1 MPIDTKTKRMDI
13 ASRVRVAR
21 KNAGMTQGDVAQ
33 NLGITPQAI
42 SNYERG
48 INDIPNVVILKLAK
62 LFNISAAFLLGTGGE
77 WGETTLPLYQTA
89 KRYRLMLGGLLESPN
104 SSKET
109 TDYINKVAPEI
120 AADPK
125 GEKLDR
131 YIEDITALTA
141 PFSKDNDTI
150 AMETLFADLNDDGR
164 RLAINYLTLLVEN
177 EKYTHRP
184 ANDT

>member
-1 MPIDTKTKRMDI
+1 MPIDTKAKRMDI
-13 ASRVRVAR
+13 ADRVRFAR

-33 NLGITPQAI
+33 SLGITPQAI

-62 LFNISAAFLLGTGGE
+62 LFNISAAFLLGTAGE
-77 WGETTLPLYQTA
+77 WGETTLPLYQAT
-89 KRYRLMLGGLLESPN
+89 KRYHLILGELLGSPN

-109 TDYINKVAPEI
+109 TDYISKAAPEI

-131 YIEDITALTA
+131 SIENITVLTA
-141 PFSKDNDTI
+141 PFCKDNDTI
-150 AMETLFADLNDDGR
+150 VMETLFADLNNDGR

-177 EKYTHRP
+177 EKYTHRQSKDP
-184 ANDT
+184 